1 MNNEQI
7 KGELKTV
14 FNAIKKIDEQI
25 VNIKIAT
32 HTLDKSGYNMSEE
45 YKALDEVG
53 IEFYKL
59 KTMYQDK
66 IKEMLKNLN

>member
-25 VNIKIAT
+25 VNIKVAT

>member
-25 VNIKIAT
+25 VNIKVAT

-59 KTMYQDK
+59 KTMYQNK

>member
-14 FNAIKKIDEQI
+14 FNAIKKIDEQL
-25 VNIKIAT
+25 VNIKVAT

>member
-14 FNAIKKIDEQI
+14 FNAIKEIDKQI
-25 VNIKIAT
+25 VNIKVAT

-45 YKALDEVG
+45 YKAIDEVG

>member
-14 FNAIKKIDEQI
+14 FNAIKEIDKQL
-25 VNIKIAT
+25 VNIKVAT
-32 HTLDKSGYNMSEE
+32 HTLDKTGYNMNEE
-45 YKALDEVG
+45 YKTLDEVG
-53 IEFYKL
+53 VEFYKL

>member
-25 VNIKIAT
+25 VNIKVAT

-45 YKALDEVG
+45 CKALDEVG

>member
-7 KGELKTV
+7 KVELKTV

-25 VNIKIAT
+25 VNIKVAT

>member
-14 FNAIKKIDEQI
+14 FNAIKGIDKQL

-32 HTLDKSGYNMSEE
+32 HTLDKTGYNMSEE
-45 YKALDEVG
+45 YKAIDEVG

>member
-14 FNAIKKIDEQI
+14 FNAIKEIDKQL
-25 VNIKIAT
+25 VNIKVAT
-32 HTLDKSGYNMSEE
+32 HTLDKTGYNMNEE
-45 YKALDEVG
+45 YNSLDEVG

>member
-1 MNNEQI
+1 MNKEQI
-7 KGELKTV
+7 KDELKAV
-14 FNAIKKIDEQI
+14 FGALKEIDKQLI
-25 VNIKIAT
+25 NIKVAT
-32 HTLDKSGYNMSEE
+32 HTLDKTGYNMSEE
-45 YKALDEVG
+45 YKALDGVG

>member
-25 VNIKIAT
+25 VNIKVAT
-32 HTLDKSGYNMSEE
+32 HTLDKSGYNTSEE
-45 YKALDEVG
+45 YKAIDEVG